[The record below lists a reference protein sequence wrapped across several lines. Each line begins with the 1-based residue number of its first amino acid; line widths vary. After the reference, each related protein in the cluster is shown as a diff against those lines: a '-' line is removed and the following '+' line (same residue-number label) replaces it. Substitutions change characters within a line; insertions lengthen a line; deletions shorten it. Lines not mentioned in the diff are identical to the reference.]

1 MAEYTSTI
9 EGFQRAME
17 ESLIGSPAEAKMYAE
32 ATATPT
38 FYHVMNGQKSD
49 VEHWI
54 KGIEMWRGK
63 IGAYKPVVDQ
73 FLRDGDSLA
82 AHMTGTIQVD
92 GEDTEFESFMFGK
105 VDKQSGKLE
114 WLQERS
120 IWGPQ
125 GGAPEHGVN

>member
-1 MAEYTSTI
+1 MAEYTSSI

-17 ESLIGSPAEAKMYAE
+17 QSLIGPPAEAKTYAE
-32 ATATPT
+32 ATASPT
-38 FYHVMNGQKSD
+38 FHHVMNGQKSD
-49 VEHWI
+49 VENWV

-63 IGAYKPVVDQ
+63 ISAYKPVVDQ
-73 FLRDGDSLA
+73 FLRDGDNLA
-82 AHMTGTIQVD
+82 AHMTGTIKVD

-105 VDKQSGKLE
+105 VDKQSGKLA

>member
-9 EGFQRAME
+9 QGFQRAME
-17 ESLIGSPAEAKMYAE
+17 ESLIGPPAEAKTYAE
-32 ATATPT
+32 ATALPT
-38 FYHVMNGQKSD
+38 FYHVMNGQKSNA
-49 VEHWI
+49 ENWI

-63 IGAYKPVVDQ
+63 ISAYQPVVDQ

-82 AHMTGTIQVD
+82 AHMTGTIKVD

-125 GGAPEHGVN
+125 GGAPEHGAN

>member
-17 ESLIGSPAEAKMYAE
+17 ESLIGPPAEAKMYAE
-32 ATATPT
+32 ATALPT

-49 VEHWI
+49 VENWV

-63 IGAYKPVVDQ
+63 ISADQ
-73 FLRDGDSLA
+73 FLRDGDNLA
-82 AHMTGTIQVD
+82 AHMTGTIKVD